1 MLFYVKD
8 PETGWLYP
16 FTACDARNAAIDWCR
31 ENGWQLCPVPLST
44 HNLIVEEGRTEVQ
57 QMFTVIELV

>member
-31 ENGWQLCPVPLST
+31 ENGWQLCASCLAT
-44 HNLIVEEGRTEVQ
+44 HDLIVEEGCTDIKHL
-57 QMFTVIELV
+57 FSVIELV